1 MVTFRPIFS
10 RHLSPFVVIN
20 DKLFDVR
27 GIHLIPFILRPKL
40 VAFSI
45 GRIAKLLTETVSGC
59 PVKIV
64 HRPIQCKF

>member
-1 MVTFRPIFS
+1 MVTFRPVIS

-27 GIHLIPFILRPKL
+27 GIHLIPFVLRPKL

-45 GRIAKLLTETVSGC
+45 GRIAKLLAKAIGGC

-64 HRPIQCKF
+64 HRPI